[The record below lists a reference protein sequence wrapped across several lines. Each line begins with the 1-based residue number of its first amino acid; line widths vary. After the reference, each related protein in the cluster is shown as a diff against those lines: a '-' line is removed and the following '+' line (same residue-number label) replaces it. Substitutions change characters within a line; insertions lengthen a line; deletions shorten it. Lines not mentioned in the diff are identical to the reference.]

1 MSYELIPAGKSVPD
15 DINVVIEIPADHRP
29 IKYEGDKPSGTLFVD
44 RFLSTSMV
52 YPTNYGFI
60 PQTLSEDGDP
70 IDVLVLTPSP
80 LDPGV
85 VIRSR
90 PIGMLRMTDEA
101 GPDTKILAVAHGAL
115 TPLYDNVHSWQDI
128 EPAMLDRITHF
139 FEQYKR
145 LEKDKWVQVDGWD
158 DLDKAREEI
167 VSSVERYRTY
177 AD

>member
-1 MSYELIPAGKSVPD
+1 MSYDLIPAGRSIPD
-15 DINVVIEIPADHRP
+15 DINVVIEIPADHHP

-70 IDVLVLTPSP
+70 IDVLVLTPCP

-101 GPDTKILAVAHGAL
+101 GPDTKILAVAHAAL
-115 TPLYDNVHSWQDI
+115 TPLYDNIHGWQDV
-128 EPAMLDRITHF
+128 EPGVLERITHF

-145 LEKDKWVQVDGWD
+145 LEKDKWVRVDGWD
-158 DLDKAREEI
+158 DLDRAREEI
-167 VSSVERYRTY
+167 VSSVERYH
-177 AD
+177 A